1 MMKALYF
8 QFTVG
13 VLPLYLV
20 TFAGY
25 WAYGSSTQTFLLNNV
40 KGPIWV
46 KAVANI
52 TAFLQ
57 SVIALHVMTS
67 KLILCCF
74 QNIWFK
80 YNFCHL
86 SCFTILV
93 HPSFNS
99 TNFVPQFSKCPIFS
113 TIYSFGVYLF
123 MFWQVKYLC
132 DS

>member
-74 QNIWFK
+74 QNISFK
-80 YNFCHL
+80 CNFCPL
-86 SCFTILV
+86 SCLTILV
-93 HPSFNS
+93 SPVLIRRIWSPSFQI
-99 TNFVPQFSKCPIFS
+99 V
-113 TIYSFGVYLF
+113 
-123 MFWQVKYLC
+123 
-132 DS
+132 